1 MFRSAPLSRSLVAL
15 AALLLLVAPVAFAA
29 DARLQVD
36 ASIYDVRPPTK
47 APTRAGVALA
57 FDGGTLLVQLVASGK
72 GTLPDVNL
80 GFSGETPRT
89 RALDRVDLNA
99 ALQRSSKLQPMIG
112 GVVIE
117 HRNTSLA
124 TLRAAYAQAM
134 GELGFSVGAGSTL
147 NRWHFVNGTDVVR
160 VNAVSEGKNVIAYV
174 GR

>member
-1 MFRSAPLSRSLVAL
+1 MFRSAPLFRTLVAL
-15 AALLLLVAPVAFAA
+15 AALVLLVAPSAFAA

-80 GFSGETPRT
+80 GFSGDTPRT
-89 RALDRVDLNA
+89 RALDRVNVNEA
-99 ALQRSSKLQPMIG
+99 IQRSAKLQTMVG

-117 HRNTSLA
+117 HRNTSMA
-124 TLRAAYAQAM
+124 TLRAAYAQAL

-147 NRWHFVNGTDVVR
+147 DRWHFVNGTDVVR
-160 VNAVSEGKNVIAYV
+160 VNAVSAGKNVIAYV

>member
-1 MFRSAPLSRSLVAL
+1 MSRSAPLSSSLIAL
-15 AALLLLVAPVAFAA
+15 AALMLLVAPVAFAT

-57 FDGGTLLVQLVASGK
+57 LDGGTLLVQLVASGK
-72 GTLPDVNL
+72 GTLPDVDL

-99 ALQRSSKLQPMIG
+99 ALQRSSKLQTMVG

-117 HRNTSLA
+117 HRNTSVA
-124 TLRAAYAQAM
+124 TLRAAYAKAM
-134 GELGFSVGAGSTL
+134 GELGFTIAAGSTI

-160 VNAVSEGKNVIAYV
+160 VNAVPAGKNVIAYV